1 MKIRQG
7 FTLAETLVTLAIIS
21 FVAAVAMPALFNT
34 KPNQEMMML
43 KKVYYLTGRMVNEL
57 VNDEDF
63 YPDDDEENKSGFSH
77 VNTIPEATYHGKE
90 YKGDTKFCGLFA
102 ARMNVKGDVDCT
114 TKSKFTAGAAPGNGT
129 FTTADGVVWILPI
142 SDFSRGGA
150 ADAKESIYVDVNGDR
165 PGNCFP
171 TDANCKLPDRFEIKL
186 DRWGKLYI
194 EDEVTRK
201 YLSNTNVT
209 KQYIDLK

>member
-7 FTLAETLVTLAIIS
+7 FTLAETLITLGVIATIS
-21 FVAAVAMPALFNT
+21 AVLLPSLLNT

-57 VNDEDF
+57 INDEDF

-90 YKGDTKFCGLFA
+90 YKGNDKFCGLFA
-102 ARMNVKGDVDCT
+102 ARMNVKGEIDCT
-114 TKSKFTAGAAPGNGT
+114 AKTKFAAGKAPGNGN

-150 ADAKESIYVDVNGDR
+150 DDAKESIYVDVNGDK

-171 TDANCKLPDRFEIKL
+171 TDADCSNPDRFEIKL

-194 EDEVTRK
+194 EDDVTRK

-209 KQYIDLK
+209 KQYADLK